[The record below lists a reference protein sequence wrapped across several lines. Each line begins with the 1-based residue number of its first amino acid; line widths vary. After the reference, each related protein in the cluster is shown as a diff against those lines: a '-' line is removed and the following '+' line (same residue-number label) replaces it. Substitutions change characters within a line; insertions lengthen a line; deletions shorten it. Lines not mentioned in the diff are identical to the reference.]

1 MRNTKRIKKF
11 CNELANIWETKCP
24 DWRFFQ
30 LMFNVLSS
38 MKSDPFFIE
47 DDKAIDMFKRYFNV
61 INDPILILMGGTAS
75 GKDTVQKELVNYKFD
90 KIVTYTT
97 RPPRENEK
105 DKVDYNFISK
115 DTFDSI
121 KDYFFAET
129 NVYHT
134 KFGDW
139 WYGSPIGEYLTNT
152 SRRSVILTPDGVR
165 KVIPILKSHGIK
177 TVVIYLKAPEDIIK
191 DRLIRRGDNKEE
203 VERRIQA
210 DKNDFADLSGINYHI
225 VDSNKFV
232 KDLAD
237 EIIGIY
243 EGCLNE

>member
-30 LMFNVLSS
+30 LISNVSS
-38 MKSDPFFIE
+38 SIKSDPFFIE
-47 DDKAIDMFKRYFNV
+47 DDKAIDIFKRYFNV

-105 DKVDYNFISK
+105 DKLDYNFISK

-139 WYGSPIGEYLTNT
+139 WYGSPINEYINAA
-152 SRRSVILTPDGVR
+152 SKKSVILTPNGVR
-165 KVIPILKSHGIK
+165 QVVSLLEKYNKKCVIF
-177 TVVIYLKAPEDIIK
+177 YLYAPEEVVRKRLSQRK
-191 DRLIRRGDNKEE
+191 DDEEE
-203 VERRIQA
+203 VNRRIEA
-210 DKNDFADLSGINYHI
+210 DKKDFSDLNGIDYYKINSDRPVNEI
-225 VDSNKFV
+225 VEDILNIYGENNK
-232 KDLAD
+232 
-237 EIIGIY
+237 
-243 EGCLNE
+243 